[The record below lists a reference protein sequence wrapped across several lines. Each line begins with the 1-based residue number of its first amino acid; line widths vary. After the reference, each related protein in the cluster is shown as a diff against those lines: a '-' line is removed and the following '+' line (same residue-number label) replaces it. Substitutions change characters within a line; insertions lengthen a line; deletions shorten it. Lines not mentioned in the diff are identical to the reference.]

1 MRLIDSDTLLEQFR
15 TLRDKWGTESAI
27 HRAVRGALVDC
38 ILKTRDAPT
47 IDAVPV
53 KHGVWRRG
61 ENFGGE
67 FRDCSVCNVR
77 QYKVLF
83 WKYCPNCGAKMDGD
97 DNDKSGE
104 VHSQT
109 Q

>member
-38 ILKTRDAPT
+38 ILRTKAAPT
-47 IDAVPV
+47 IDAEPV
-53 KHGVWRRG
+53 KHAYWECGWICSNCQCCNGERG
-61 ENFGGE
+61 T
-67 FRDCSVCNVR
+67 D
-77 QYKVLF
+77 
-83 WKYCPNCGAKMDGD
+83 YCPYCGARMDGD